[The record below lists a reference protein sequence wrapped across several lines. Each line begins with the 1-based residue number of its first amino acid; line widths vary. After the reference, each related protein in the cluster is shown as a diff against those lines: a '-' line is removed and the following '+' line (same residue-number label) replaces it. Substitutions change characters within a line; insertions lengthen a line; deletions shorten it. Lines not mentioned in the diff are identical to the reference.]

1 MRYQLPMLCRGQSFN
16 IFRECTNVATRQFI
30 EKMYRRRIEERIK
43 FFEAG
48 IVNTKDTEKI
58 FEVEVVNRKRPIY
71 KAGVIVYG
79 WCVKFYE
86 KLY

>member
-1 MRYQLPMLCRGQSFN
+1 MRYQLPILCKGQSFN
-16 IFRECTNVATRQFI
+16 IVRECTNVATRQFI

-43 FFEAG
+43 FFEAD
-48 IVNTKDTEKI
+48 IVNIKDTGKI

-71 KAGVIVYG
+71 KASVIVNG